1 MEIIFDIKVS
11 HTKSHTKNLIPKSV
25 FLFFCDSAHS
35 YKKSLTTSANNLTYL
50 PDHRRRVY
58 GHVTYLHSYSMVN
71 VSGMLRSTLRLID
84 KCSESEQ
91 SCASNFWHVIS
102 EKFVKLL
109 MSVISNTSP
118 LSNSKI
124 LPDLQTL
131 KKWFFNTPNILVY
144 DNGQYKDMVQV
155 VTVSSLCRELQQ
167 SQR

>member
-1 MEIIFDIKVS
+1 MFSSFVTQQILIKIIN
-11 HTKSHTKNLIPKSV
+11 H
-25 FLFFCDSAHS
+25 
-35 YKKSLTTSANNLTYL
+35 TTSANNQTYL
-50 PDHRRRVY
+50 PDHRRRVN

-91 SCASNFWHVIS
+91 SCTSNFWHIIS

-109 MSVISNTSP
+109 MCVISYTSP

-124 LPDLQTL
+124 LPDLQTS

-144 DNGQYKDMVQV
+144 DNGHYKDMIQV
-155 VTVSSLCRELQQ
+155 DYS
-167 SQR
+167 